1 MTPTEGGS
9 TIGDMDAEITH
20 LENQLEQL
28 LALYESGKAEMR
40 SLRTRV
46 AALEAENRQLLGKVR
61 LASEKLESLL
71 QNLPES

>member
-1 MTPTEGGS
+1 
-9 TIGDMDAEITH
+9 MDAEITH

-28 LALYESGKAEMR
+28 VALYESGKAEMR